1 MSIRTLF
8 DDELSLLNTELIKM
22 GALCERA
29 VRSALNVYFLGK
41 KADAETANKLEKE
54 IDSKERDIE
63 DLCMKLILRQQ
74 PVAGDLRLISSAIK
88 MISDMERIGDQAQ
101 DIADIAININS
112 EEINDHVHIRNMS
125 ETALSMVSKS
135 IDAFVKKDVSTA
147 EEVIKMDDIV
157 DEGFDKI
164 KEELIQAV
172 REDSKKSEEYIDI
185 LMIAKYIER
194 IGDHAVNIAEWVEFS
209 ITGTHRMGVLLF
221 IFWKMTQ
228 V

>member
-164 KEELIQAV
+164 KEELIQDV

-194 IGDHAVNIAEWVEFS
+194 IGDHAVNIAEWVEYS
-209 ITGTHRMGVLLF
+209 VTGTHRKGEL
-221 IFWKMTQ
+221 
-228 V
+228 

>member
-54 IDSKERDIE
+54 IDSKEIDIE

-101 DIADIAININS
+101 DIADIAINIDS

-194 IGDHAVNIAEWVEFS
+194 IGDHAVNIAEWVEYS
-209 ITGTHRMGVLLF
+209 VTGTHRKGEL
-221 IFWKMTQ
+221 
-228 V
+228 

>member
-101 DIADIAININS
+101 DIADIAINIDS

-135 IDAFVKKDVSTA
+135 IDAFVKKDVSAA

-194 IGDHAVNIAEWVEFS
+194 IGDHAVNIAEWVEYS
-209 ITGTHRMGVLLF
+209 VTGTHRKGEL
-221 IFWKMTQ
+221 
-228 V
+228 

>member
-1 MSIRTLF
+1 MSIRTVF

-112 EEINDHVHIRNMS
+112 DEINDHVHIRNMS

-172 REDSKKSEEYIDI
+172 REDNKKSEEYIDI

-194 IGDHAVNIAEWVEFS
+194 IGDHAVNIAEWVEYS
-209 ITGTHRMGVLLF
+209 VTGTHRKGEL
-221 IFWKMTQ
+221 
-228 V
+228 

>member
-1 MSIRTLF
+1 MSIRTIF

-194 IGDHAVNIAEWVEFS
+194 IGDHAVNIAEWVEYS
-209 ITGTHRMGVLLF
+209 VTGTHRKGEL
-221 IFWKMTQ
+221 
-228 V
+228 

>member
-101 DIADIAININS
+101 DIADIAINLDS
-112 EEINDHVHIRNMS
+112 EEINDHVHIRNIS
-125 ETALSMVSKS
+125 ETALSMVSKR

-194 IGDHAVNIAEWVEFS
+194 IGDHAVNIAEWVEYS
-209 ITGTHRMGVLLF
+209 VTGTHRKGEL
-221 IFWKMTQ
+221 
-228 V
+228 

>member
-1 MSIRTLF
+1 MSIRTVF

-29 VRSALNVYFLGK
+29 VRSALNVYFLNK
-41 KADAETANKLEKE
+41 KDDAATADKLEKE

-63 DLCMKLILRQQ
+63 DLCMKLIIRQQ

-101 DIADIAININS
+101 DIADIAVNINS
-112 EEINDHVHIRNMS
+112 EEVSSHIHIKNMS
-125 ETALSMVSKS
+125 ETALRMVSKS
-135 IDAFVKKDVSTA
+135 VDAFVKKDVAIA
-147 EEVIKMDDIV
+147 EEVIKTDDIV

-164 KEELIQAV
+164 KEELIAAV
-172 REDSKKSEEYIDI
+172 REDNKKSEEYIDI

-194 IGDHAVNIAEWVEFS
+194 IGDHAVNIAEWVEYS
-209 ITGTHRMGVLLF
+209 VTGTHRKGD
-221 IFWKMTQ
+221 I
-228 V
+228 

>member
-1 MSIRTLF
+1 MSIRTVF

-172 REDSKKSEEYIDI
+172 KEDNKKSEEYIDI

-194 IGDHAVNIAEWVEFS
+194 IGDHAVNIAEWVEYS
-209 ITGTHRMGVLLF
+209 VTGTHRKGEL
-221 IFWKMTQ
+221 
-228 V
+228 

>member
-1 MSIRTLF
+1 MSIRTVF

-29 VRSALNVYFLGK
+29 VRSALNVYFLNK
-41 KADAETANKLEKE
+41 KDDAATADKLEKE

-101 DIADIAININS
+101 DIADIAINIDS

-194 IGDHAVNIAEWVEFS
+194 IGDHAVNIAEWVEYS
-209 ITGTHRMGVLLF
+209 VTGTHRKGEL
-221 IFWKMTQ
+221 
-228 V
+228 

>member
-101 DIADIAININS
+101 DIADIAINIDS

-194 IGDHAVNIAEWVEFS
+194 IGDHAVNIAEWVEYS
-209 ITGTHRMGVLLF
+209 VTGTHRKGEL
-221 IFWKMTQ
+221 
-228 V
+228 

>member
-101 DIADIAININS
+101 DIADIAINIAS

-194 IGDHAVNIAEWVEFS
+194 IGDHAVNIAEWVEYS
-209 ITGTHRMGVLLF
+209 VTGTHRKGEL
-221 IFWKMTQ
+221 
-228 V
+228 

>member
-101 DIADIAININS
+101 DIADIAINIDS

-172 REDSKKSEEYIDI
+172 REESKKSEEYIDI

-194 IGDHAVNIAEWVEFS
+194 IGDHAVNIAEWVEYS
-209 ITGTHRMGVLLF
+209 VTGTHRKGEL
-221 IFWKMTQ
+221 
-228 V
+228 

>member
-1 MSIRTLF
+1 M
-8 DDELSLLNTELIKM
+8 
-22 GALCERA
+22 CERA
-29 VRSALNVYFLGK
+29 LRSDLNVYFLGK

-54 IDSKERDIE
+54 IDSNERDIE

-74 PVAGDLRLISSAIK
+74 PVAGDLRRISSAIK

-194 IGDHAVNIAEWVEFS
+194 IGDHAVNIAEWVEYS
-209 ITGTHRMGVLLF
+209 VTGTHRKGEL
-221 IFWKMTQ
+221 
-228 V
+228 

>member
-101 DIADIAININS
+101 DIADIAINIDS

-172 REDSKKSEEYIDI
+172 REDNKKSEEYIDI

-194 IGDHAVNIAEWVEFS
+194 IGDHAVNIAEWVEYS
-209 ITGTHRMGVLLF
+209 VTGTHRKGEL
-221 IFWKMTQ
+221 
-228 V
+228 

>member
-194 IGDHAVNIAEWVEFS
+194 IGDHAVNIAEWVEYS
-209 ITGTHRMGVLLF
+209 GTGTHRKGEL
-221 IFWKMTQ
+221 
-228 V
+228 

>member
-1 MSIRTLF
+1 
-8 DDELSLLNTELIKM
+8 
-22 GALCERA
+22 
-29 VRSALNVYFLGK
+29 
-41 KADAETANKLEKE
+41 
-54 IDSKERDIE
+54 
-63 DLCMKLILRQQ
+63 MKLILRQQ

-194 IGDHAVNIAEWVEFS
+194 IGDHAVNIAEWVEYS
-209 ITGTHRMGVLLF
+209 VTGTHRKGEL
-221 IFWKMTQ
+221 
-228 V
+228 

>member
-125 ETALSMVSKS
+125 EMALSMVSKS

-194 IGDHAVNIAEWVEFS
+194 IGDHAVNIAEWVEYS
-209 ITGTHRMGVLLF
+209 VTGAHRKGEL
-221 IFWKMTQ
+221 
-228 V
+228 

>member
-1 MSIRTLF
+1 MSIRTIF

-101 DIADIAININS
+101 DIADIAINIDS

-172 REDSKKSEEYIDI
+172 REDNKKSEEYIDI

-194 IGDHAVNIAEWVEFS
+194 IGDHAVNIAEWVEYS
-209 ITGTHRMGVLLF
+209 VTGTHRKGEL
-221 IFWKMTQ
+221 
-228 V
+228 

>member
-101 DIADIAININS
+101 DIADIAINIDS

-147 EEVIKMDDIV
+147 EKVIKMDDIV

-194 IGDHAVNIAEWVEFS
+194 IGDHAVNIAEWVEYS
-209 ITGTHRMGVLLF
+209 VTGTHRKGEL
-221 IFWKMTQ
+221 
-228 V
+228 

>member
-1 MSIRTLF
+1 MSIRTVF

-29 VRSALNVYFLGK
+29 VRSALNVYFLNKNG
-41 KADAETANKLEKE
+41 DAEVADKLEKE

-101 DIADIAININS
+101 DIADIAVNINS
-112 EEINDHVHIRNMS
+112 EEISNHIHIKNMS
-125 ETALSMVSKS
+125 ETALRMVSKS
-135 IDAFVKKDVSTA
+135 VDAFVKKDVAIA
-147 EEVIKMDDIV
+147 EEVIKTDDIV

-164 KEELIQAV
+164 KEELIAAV
-172 REDSKKSEEYIDI
+172 REDNKKSEEYIDI

-194 IGDHAVNIAEWVEFS
+194 IGDHAVNIAEWVEYS
-209 ITGTHRMGVLLF
+209 VTGTHRKGD
-221 IFWKMTQ
+221 I
-228 V
+228 

>member
-1 MSIRTLF
+1 MSIRTVF

-101 DIADIAININS
+101 DIADIAINIDS

-172 REDSKKSEEYIDI
+172 REDNKKSEEYIDI

-194 IGDHAVNIAEWVEFS
+194 IGDHAVNIAEWVEYS
-209 ITGTHRMGVLLF
+209 VTGTHRKGEL
-221 IFWKMTQ
+221 
-228 V
+228 

>member
-101 DIADIAININS
+101 DIADIAINIDS

-147 EEVIKMDDIV
+147 EEAIKMDDIV

-194 IGDHAVNIAEWVEFS
+194 IGDHAVNIAEWVEYS
-209 ITGTHRMGVLLF
+209 VTGTHRKGEL
-221 IFWKMTQ
+221 
-228 V
+228 

>member
-41 KADAETANKLEKE
+41 KNDAETANKLEKE

-101 DIADIAININS
+101 DIADIAINIDS

-172 REDSKKSEEYIDI
+172 REDNKKSEEYIDI

-194 IGDHAVNIAEWVEFS
+194 IGDHAVNIAEWVEYS
-209 ITGTHRMGVLLF
+209 VTGTHRKGEL
-221 IFWKMTQ
+221 
-228 V
+228 

>member
-112 EEINDHVHIRNMS
+112 EEINDPVHIRNMS

-194 IGDHAVNIAEWVEFS
+194 IGDHAVNIAEWVEYS
-209 ITGTHRMGVLLF
+209 VTGAHRKGEL
-221 IFWKMTQ
+221 
-228 V
+228 

>member
-101 DIADIAININS
+101 DIADIAINIDS

-157 DEGFDKI
+157 DEDFDKI

-194 IGDHAVNIAEWVEFS
+194 IGDHAVNIAEWVEYS
-209 ITGTHRMGVLLF
+209 VTGTHRKGEL
-221 IFWKMTQ
+221 
-228 V
+228 

>member
-1 MSIRTLF
+1 MSIRTVF

-29 VRSALNVYFLGK
+29 VRSALNVYFLNK
-41 KADAETANKLEKE
+41 KDDAAVADKLEKE

-101 DIADIAININS
+101 DIADIAVNINS
-112 EEINDHVHIRNMS
+112 EEVSNHIHIKNMS
-125 ETALSMVSKS
+125 ETALRMVSKS
-135 IDAFVKKDVSTA
+135 VDAFVKKDVAIA
-147 EEVIKMDDIV
+147 EEVIKTDDIV
-157 DEGFDKI
+157 DEGFEKI
-164 KEELIQAV
+164 KEELIEAV
-172 REDSKKSEEYIDI
+172 REDNKKSEEYIDI

-194 IGDHAVNIAEWVEFS
+194 IGDHAVNIAEWVEYS
-209 ITGTHRMGVLLF
+209 VTGTHRKGD
-221 IFWKMTQ
+221 I
-228 V
+228 

>member
-1 MSIRTLF
+1 MSIRTVF

-101 DIADIAININS
+101 DIADIAINIDYD
-112 EEINDHVHIRNMS
+112 EINDHVHIRNMS

-194 IGDHAVNIAEWVEFS
+194 IGDHAVNIAEWVEYS
-209 ITGTHRMGVLLF
+209 VTGTHRKGEL
-221 IFWKMTQ
+221 
-228 V
+228 

>member
-1 MSIRTLF
+1 MIIRTLF

-101 DIADIAININS
+101 DIADIAINIDS

-194 IGDHAVNIAEWVEFS
+194 IGDHAVNIAEWVEYS
-209 ITGTHRMGVLLF
+209 VTGTHRKGEL
-221 IFWKMTQ
+221 
-228 V
+228 

>member
-101 DIADIAININS
+101 DIADIAINIDS

-194 IGDHAVNIAEWVEFS
+194 IGDHAVNIAEWVEYS
-209 ITGTHRMGVLLF
+209 VTGAHRKGEL
-221 IFWKMTQ
+221 
-228 V
+228 

>member
-194 IGDHAVNIAEWVEFS
+194 IGDHAVNIAEWVEYS
-209 ITGTHRMGVLLF
+209 VTGAHRKGEL
-221 IFWKMTQ
+221 
-228 V
+228 